1 MKYRDIIGYSKPKKK
16 SIKEISSKVKKE
28 IINIMKYDHIDDL
41 ADYIEQFD
49 IDKKH
54 WGKIS
59 SYFDDIRDE
68 TMGLKDDGWADGS
81 RKELQKLLLKVIKES
96 KVIKP
101 KSTKNRIIEGIK
113 KDLHE
118 FGIKTFKTNPPFKT
132 EKQRLK
138 EVGASVQHQ
147 DFLKKIS
154 KAEEEMHKYV
164 QQYKNFLIDQDQKK
178 LANEFSS
185 KYVGFIGKFT
195 HFMKTK
201 WVKVLRKLI

>member
-1 MKYRDIIGYSKPKKK
+1 MMGYGKKKKKSVKKEQPKPKK
-16 SIKEISSKVKKE
+16 
-28 IINIMKYDHIDDL
+28 NM
-41 ADYIEQFD
+41 
-49 IDKKH
+49 
-54 WGKIS
+54 
-59 SYFDDIRDE
+59 
-68 TMGLKDDGWADGS
+68 
-81 RKELQKLLLKVIKES
+81 
-96 KVIKP
+96 
-101 KSTKNRIIEGIK
+101 IIEGIK
-113 KDLHE
+113 KDLNE

-154 KAEEEMHKYV
+154 NAEEEMHKYV

-201 WVKVLRKLI
+201 WVKILRKLI